1 MVGTQTDRLG
11 ALVGGECQVDYLDKG
26 GVIGVG
32 LIRLLRLFKLLAWLA
47 AERREEEE
55 IIGRLMLAG
64 RGTEAPGGRT
74 PPSTPAPGK
83 NGGLEAAAAAAED
96 SAADCWRR

>member
-1 MVGTQTDRLG
+1 M
-11 ALVGGECQVDYLDKG
+11 
-26 GVIGVG
+26 G
-32 LIRLLRLFKLLAWLA
+32 LIRLLRVLKLLACEVA
-47 AERREEEE
+47 AERREDEE
-55 IIGRLMLAG
+55 IIGRLMFAG

-83 NGGLEAAAAAAED
+83 NGGLEAAAAAEE

>member
-1 MVGTQTDRLG
+1 M
-11 ALVGGECQVDYLDKG
+11 
-26 GVIGVG
+26 G
-32 LIRLLRLFKLLAWLA
+32 LIRLLRVLKLLAWLA

-55 IIGRLMLAG
+55 IIGRLMFAG

-83 NGGLEAAAAAAED
+83 NGGLEAAAAEESA
-96 SAADCWRR
+96 AADCWRR